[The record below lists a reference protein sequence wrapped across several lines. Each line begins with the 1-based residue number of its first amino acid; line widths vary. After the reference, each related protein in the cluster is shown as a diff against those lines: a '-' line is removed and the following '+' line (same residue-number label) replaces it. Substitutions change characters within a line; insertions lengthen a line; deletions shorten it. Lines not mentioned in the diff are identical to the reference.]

1 MVIKSYLAII
11 FSCDKS
17 QRSWNSERSEKE
29 WWRFACCGDVFI
41 KLSFCIQDSKVT
53 KKRHFEIQILFIDGV
68 LLVSNSCGFGEFL
81 GKAPTKEVTSH
92 IGSMKGGLGSP
103 LCDGISFEIGATF
116 IWHLY
121 SSPHRVYNTRCME
134 GRLCKNWAPLGLSIV
149 PGTVYFLPRM
159 PSCQIEAELYFV

>member
-1 MVIKSYLAII
+1 MVTFCVL
-11 FSCDKS
+11 
-17 QRSWNSERSEKE
+17 
-29 WWRFACCGDVFI
+29 WRCFHKALI
-41 KLSFCIQDSKVT
+41 LYSRLQSH

-134 GRLCKNWAPLGLSIV
+134 GRLCKNWAPLGFPSFQELCIFCLACQVAKLKLSCTSFNIS
-149 PGTVYFLPRM
+149 G
-159 PSCQIEAELYFV
+159 SH

>member
-1 MVIKSYLAII
+1 MVTFCVL
-11 FSCDKS
+11 
-17 QRSWNSERSEKE
+17 
-29 WWRFACCGDVFI
+29 WRCFHKTLI
-41 KLSFCIQDSKVT
+41 LYSRLQSH

-121 SSPHRVYNTRCME
+121 SSPLRVYNTRCME